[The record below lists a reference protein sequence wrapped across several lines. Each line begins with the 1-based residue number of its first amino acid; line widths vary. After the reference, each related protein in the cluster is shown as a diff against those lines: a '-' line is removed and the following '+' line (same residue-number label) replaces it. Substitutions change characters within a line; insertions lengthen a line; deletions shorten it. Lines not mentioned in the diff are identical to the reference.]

1 MSTTNQSDYI
11 LHELE
16 SLSDSEKKIFLPHFF
31 KTGKGEYGEG
41 DKFLG
46 VVVPKIREVAKRHKD
61 VSFDIIAELLSS
73 EWHEVRMCALL
84 ILVMRFNKA
93 DENTRNEIYRF
104 YLLHTSSINNW
115 DLVDLSAPGIVG
127 ANLSAKGAD
136 ERQELYRLAESSN
149 LWEQRIAIV
158 STITFIRN
166 GEFDDTLQLAKI
178 MMHHP
183 HDLMHKAIGWMLREV
198 GKRDK
203 AVLTSFLNDYSL
215 EMPRT
220 MLRYAIE
227 KFDEEERQYYLKKK

>member
-227 KFDEEERQYYLKKK
+227 KFDEEERQYYLKK